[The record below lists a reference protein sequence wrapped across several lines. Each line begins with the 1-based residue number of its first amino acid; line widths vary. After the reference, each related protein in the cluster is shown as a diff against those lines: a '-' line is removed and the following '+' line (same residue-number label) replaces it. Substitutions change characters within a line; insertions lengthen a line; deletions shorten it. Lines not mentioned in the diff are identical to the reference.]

1 MRFVGRFDCATPLN
15 KIVKYNNKS
24 EHIPKE
30 HGAVRICF
38 VWWAFGDSNPGPSG
52 YEVNNCC
59 PYVIYCSN
67 MYDNMAVCIPVF
79 PTNIPQNNASWGKGV
94 QKGCNYSP

>member
-30 HGAVRICF
+30 HGVVRICF
-38 VWWAFGDSNPGPSG
+38 A
-52 YEVNNCC
+52 C
-59 PYVIYCSN
+59 PYGI
-67 MYDNMAVCIPVF
+67 IP
-79 PTNIPQNNASWGKGV
+79 TKA
-94 QKGCNYSP
+94 